1 MTDTE
6 KETTD
11 EADEIDFISEKY
23 SNNPTWAFLYSF
35 NENISEFFLHL
46 AISYKSL
53 RFLYVGFFILYLIV
67 YPLYLLV
74 LQSQSNL
81 TVTDYIYQI
90 IVGVLDLSY
99 FVFEFLTMKE
109 INDRL
114 NIWAYSFNIY
124 CFVLILLLAAVDYI
138 HFEPKDAVWDVFYV
152 LYFSSLYPLLYI
164 NMVMTLEMVTQL
176 TVIKDRCSQN
186 EKLSLTTFQTIHSK
200 SEAMRNTTMFYTHL
214 SSLHKLMEFKV
225 IVIFLYIF
233 LVTVMYFIG
242 GADLYLGFLFSVR
255 FLLSAVQPL
264 YLQYVIQS
272 IEAANHVFFGFTIK
286 VFGTEINTLM
296 VTLPII
302 SYIVA
307 IVQAVNNNA
316 E

>member
-1 MTDTE
+1 MTDASDETE
-6 KETTD
+6 
-11 EADEIDFISEKY
+11 EIDFISENY
-23 SNNPTWAFLYSF
+23 SNTSTWTFLYSF
-35 NENISEFFLHL
+35 NENISELFLRL

-53 RFLYVGFFILYLIV
+53 RFLYVGFFIIYLIS
-67 YPLYLLV
+67 YPIYLQV
-74 LQSQSNL
+74 LQAEFKL
-81 TVTDYIYQI
+81 TVADYVYQI

-114 NIWAYSFNIY
+114 NVWAYSFNIY
-124 CFVLILLLAAVDYI
+124 CFAIILLLAAVDYS
-138 HFEPKDAVWDVFYV
+138 HFESHGAAWDVLNV

-186 EKLSLTTFQTIHSK
+186 EKLSMTTYQTIHSK
-200 SEAMRNTTMFYTHL
+200 SEAMRNTTMFYSHL

-225 IVIFLYIF
+225 IVVFLYIF
-233 LVTVMYFIG
+233 IVTIMYFISG
-242 GADLYLGFLFSVR
+242 IGLYLGFLFSVR
-255 FLLSAVQPL
+255 FLLSALQPL

-272 IEAANHVFFGFTIK
+272 IEAANHVYFGFTIK

-307 IVQAVNNNA
+307 IVQAVNNNSMQ
-316 E
+316 